1 MAEKDFQI
9 ENKES
14 NESWEDRKQK
24 VIKSEV
30 IEKDIEVLRRMW
42 NEVLFDCLRT
52 KEKYLNKTINDISFE
67 EAPFALEKI
76 TLENS
81 SDKKTPL
88 IILTAPSASG
98 KGTYGKEFEKQGI
111 ERLPRT
117 LTRPQRPG
125 EVNGK
130 DYCFIDK
137 EEFMKKVEDDEMI
150 WYHLAD
156 EKVLNYHRGIE
167 KQVISQLEA
176 EGKKVYIDAGRGTA
190 MEFTQKPAVKD
201 INPLMVF
208 LLPKDFKV
216 LYDRL
221 IKRREQEIAQ
231 LEKLKESIQGT
242 TKDVMTIQEVYQRLN
257 LAIGHLADT
266 KNLVDIY
273 IVNDKLEEVPEKVK
287 RILLKII

>member
-1 MAEKDFQI
+1 MVEKDFQI
-9 ENKES
+9 ENKVT
-14 NESWEDRKQK
+14 NKSWEDQKQK
-24 VIKSEV
+24 VIKSEI
-30 IEKDIEVLRRMW
+30 IEEDIEVLRRMW
-42 NEVLFDCLRT
+42 NEVLFDCLQVR
-52 KEKYLNKTINDISFE
+52 EEYLGKSISDISLE
-67 EAPFALEKI
+67 ESPFILEKI

-98 KGTYGKEFEKQGI
+98 KGTYGKELEKQGI

-231 LEKLKESIQGT
+231 LEKLKESIPGT
-242 TKDVMTIQEVYQRLN
+242 TKDVMTMQEVYQRLN

-287 RILLKII
+287 KILLKII